1 MTADT
6 KTPRAERHNVSFRV
20 VWDDGESYFT
30 GPVMNIS
37 DSGIFVETAMP
48 LQAGKVVSVIPLVDG
63 VALFELRGK
72 VIRHVPEDL
81 DNAPDRVVGMGIH
94 FDNVSQAQLA
104 ELHKMMSL
112 YKAKP
117 DLQR

>member
-1 MTADT
+1 MT
-6 KTPRAERHNVSFRV
+6 FRV

-30 GPVMNIS
+30 GPVSNIS

-48 LQAGKVVSVIPLVDG
+48 LKAGHVVTVIPLVND

-72 VIRHVPEDL
+72 VTRAVQEDL

-94 FDNVSQAQLA
+94 FEDVTQEQLL
-104 ELHKMMSL
+104 ELRKMVAMHQS
-112 YKAKP
+112 
-117 DLQR
+117 R